1 MTNRLPKFKLNIELL
16 KSRFVVTRNT
26 PIRINVT
33 AIYPMGFN
41 LSLKMSNANKIEK
54 TVSPLASNAAS
65 AAVLIFNPRKNTIGA
80 ITAPETALVRIRKKY
95 FVVIL
100 DRVLAAEGVKKSPA
114 VR

>member
-54 TVSPLASNAAS
+54 TVSPLASNAVS
-65 AAVLIFNPRKNTIGA
+65 AAVLIFNPRKNTMGA

-95 FVVIL
+95 FVVIF
-100 DRVLAAEGVKKSPA
+100 DRVFAAEGVKKSPA